1 MKSRVSCSQLLELR
15 TGGCRLHK
23 SICICCVTFVFSELF
38 PYLVCVLFHL
48 FLDFDLYIVVTST
61 NKSII
66 IIIIFW
72 NWLSPVNIV
81 ILSLD
86 LPGFF
91 PQLYSP
97 RPFSIHHSS
106 AEHFLTAGMVS
117 NLKAPSVY
125 FSWWRVETFWTL
137 VRLEWL

>member
-1 MKSRVSCSQLLELR
+1 MYMLFYFSIKLELR

-66 IIIIFW
+66 IIIIF
-72 NWLSPVNIV
+72 SVIRYIV
-81 ILSLD
+81 D
-86 LPGFF
+86 D
-91 PQLYSP
+91 
-97 RPFSIHHSS
+97 
-106 AEHFLTAGMVS
+106 
-117 NLKAPSVY
+117 
-125 FSWWRVETFWTL
+125 
-137 VRLEWL
+137 